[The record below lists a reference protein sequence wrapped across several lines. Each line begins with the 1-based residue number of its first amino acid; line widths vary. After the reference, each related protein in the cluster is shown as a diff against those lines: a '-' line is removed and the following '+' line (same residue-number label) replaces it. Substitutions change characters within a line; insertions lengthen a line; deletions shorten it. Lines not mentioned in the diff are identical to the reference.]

1 MEIELFLWTS
11 TSAIC
16 TKPWLGKAE
25 NVINAQEAFSHRAK
39 MNKLAAQGL
48 WSHDLEN

>member
-1 MEIELFLWTS
+1 MVH
-11 TSAIC
+11 
-16 TKPWLGKAE
+16 KH
-25 NVINAQEAFSHRAK
+25 AQEAFSHRAK